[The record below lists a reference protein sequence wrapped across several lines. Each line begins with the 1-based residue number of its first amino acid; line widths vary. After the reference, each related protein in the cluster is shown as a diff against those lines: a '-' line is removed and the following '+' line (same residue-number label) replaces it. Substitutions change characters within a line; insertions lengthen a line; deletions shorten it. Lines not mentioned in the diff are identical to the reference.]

1 MSAFIDKI
9 FHTHSHKHNTAAAA
23 GASGSVHIANIA
35 GVQIAAG
42 SPDYD
47 KYQYQYATSSYDD
60 DNRMSP
66 ALLIQPSSKE
76 DIALTLKYAKAQKIA
91 VAVRTGGHQYC
102 GASSTLAPNIQL
114 DLRSSFQKP
123 DDRRLFNGPG
133 GKTYARTSV
142 SWSLGDFNAWM
153 GQNHVFVPHGQCTDV
168 HLGGHVQTGGYGQLG
183 RSFGLFGD
191 HVMSLEIVDHN
202 GDCKA
207 VGRNSDPEMFHA
219 LLGGSPGNLGVIT
232 HFTIEVHRDQDYV
245 GSRGLKALYLYNRE
259 TLEGLLTHLATMSD
273 NPTSPAITTSAS
285 ASSLLPS
292 TFHPSS
298 PKPTTPR

>member
-1 MSAFIDKI
+1 M
-9 FHTHSHKHNTAAAA
+9 
-23 GASGSVHIANIA
+23 GSFVSVFLSRLHRNDTTGNSISIHIANIA
-35 GVQIAAG
+35 GDRQIAAG
-42 SPDYD
+42 DPNYD
-47 KYQYQYATSSYDD
+47 HKRSQYATDSYKDE
-60 DNRMSP
+60 NRMSP
-66 ALLIQPSSKE
+66 AVIIYPKSKE
-76 DIALTLKYAKAQKIA
+76 DIAEALKYAKAHNIA

-114 DLRSSFQKP
+114 DLRSSFQSP
-123 DDRRLFNGPG
+123 DGRQLFNSLD
-133 GKTYARTSV
+133 GKTTYVRTSV
-142 SWSLGDFNAWM
+142 SWNLGDFNAWM
-153 GQNHVFVPHGQCTDV
+153 GQHHVFVPHGQCTDV

-298 PKPTTPR
+298 PKPTT